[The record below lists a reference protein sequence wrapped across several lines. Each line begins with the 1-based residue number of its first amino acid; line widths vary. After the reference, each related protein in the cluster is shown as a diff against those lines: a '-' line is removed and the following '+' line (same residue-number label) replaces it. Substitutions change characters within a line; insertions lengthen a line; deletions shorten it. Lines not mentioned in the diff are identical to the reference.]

1 MTRNSTATRH
11 CEERSNPDKEINVMN
26 TEKNLSVHLSDFPKY
41 DKALIDKYLEQ
52 CMDLAQ
58 KSSSMILA
66 LRKKAEKK
74 VRQPL
79 SKVVIP
85 AADETMYEQMQYIA
99 DLVKTE
105 VNVKEIEVISP
116 DAEMSG
122 LVKKIKPNFKMLG
135 KKYGKQMKEIANAMT
150 GFSQAQISE
159 IEQKGNYTLQLA
171 SGNVEL
177 TQEDVEIATED
188 LPGWLVANEGKMT
201 VALDIT
207 VTPELLKEGIAR
219 ELVNRIQNIRKSNGY
234 EITDKINIQIEAKN
248 EINETVKEYG
258 QYIATQTLGK
268 SIELVDKINNPTT
281 LDFEDYQVN
290 VLIEKI

>member
-1 MTRNSTATRH
+1 
-11 CEERSNPDKEINVMN
+11 MN
-26 TEKNLSVHLSDFPKY
+26 TSVHLSDFPKY
-41 DKALIDKYLEQ
+41 NETLIDKHLEQ

-116 DAEMSG
+116 DVEMAG
-122 LVKKIKPNFKMLG
+122 LVKKIKPNFKTLG
-135 KKYGKQMKEIANAMT
+135 KKYGRQMKEIAEAMT

-159 IEQKGNYTLQLA
+159 IEQKGNYTLQLN
-171 SGNVEL
+171 SGDVEL

-188 LPGWLVANEGKMT
+188 MPGWLVANEGRMT

-234 EITDKINIQIEAKN
+234 EITDKINIQIEAKD

-258 QYIATQTLGK
+258 QYIAAQTLGK
-268 SIELVDKINNPTT
+268 SIELVDKINNPTA

-290 VLIEKI
+290 VFIEKI